1 MKNGDFENFGKKMPF
16 HETQEYVNDLVE
28 RCTEYALSSNQQSK
42 NASIKRLIAYASP
55 GIAAAIAITTIL
67 FAVLT
72 PREENN
78 DFNCTVETI
87 ANSKSLGTVL
97 SQLSNDQLASLDYCT
112 FDDLPVMETED
123 EY

>member
-1 MKNGDFENFGKKMPF
+1 MKNGDFENFDKKMPF

-28 RCTEYALSSNQQSK
+28 RCTEYALLNRRKQKHALKSR
-42 NASIKRLIAYASP
+42 ITTYATS
-55 GIAAAIAITTIL
+55 GIAAAIAITAIL
-67 FAVLT
+67 FTTLMPAS
-72 PREENN
+72 ESNG
-78 DFNCTVETI
+78 FNCTAETV

-112 FDDLPVMETED
+112 FDDLPDMETED

>member
-1 MKNGDFENFGKKMPF
+1 MKNGDFEKFGKKMPF
-16 HETQEYVNDLVE
+16 HENQEYVNDLVE
-28 RCTEYALSSNQQSK
+28 RCTEYALLNKTKQ
-42 NASIKRLIAYASP
+42 KRSAIRRITTYATS
-55 GIAAAIAITTIL
+55 GIAAAIAITAMLFTIL
-67 FAVLT
+67 T
-72 PREENN
+72 PGTESNG
-78 DFNCTVETI
+78 FNCTAETI